1 MFSIAKAETY
11 PAPVGDGDVSAWKH
25 AYYVIVRLV
34 QLAGRVHMAR
44 FPGDFLQKVRDN
56 TNILDVVGSYVSLKK
71 KGKRYW
77 ACCPFHQEKTPSFS
91 VSPEDG
97 LYYCFGCHAGG
108 DVFSFVEKMENLSFT
123 EAVERLAEAAHLELP
138 QAEVSPEEKR
148 RKQFNDELYHAM
160 ELAVVYFHNC
170 LRRTNMGKP
179 GLAYFKRRHLTDETI
194 DRFKLGFA
202 PDSWHKLYGD
212 FRTIKHISDTVLVT
226 SGLVGH
232 KNGRYYDTFRNR
244 CMFPILNLKGK
255 PVAFGGR
262 VMDDSKPKYLN
273 SPETPIFN
281 KRQLLFALYQALP
294 EIRRTRQVIMVEGYM
309 DAISLH
315 AHGVTNAV
323 ASLGTAFTIEQAR
336 LLKRYADEVVFSYDM
351 DAAGQNA
358 TRRALEI
365 AGTTGLKMRVLH
377 LSEGKDPDE
386 FVNKYG
392 GEAYKEAVAQAI
404 PALDYLFNSLLE
416 THDRTSLEG
425 QHLILNDMFTV
436 LSARGDS
443 FEFNTYIQKMA
454 RALKVDEGLVRNEAR
469 LFARK
474 NNPRVYISQRVQ
486 NITESVEEDKEK
498 IEALEK
504 AIIRYCFITGRRP
517 DGWEYL
523 STHTFSNAFCGR
535 MYGILATLYAAGQP
549 WTKENAQGLMEHE
562 DMEYLAPLLVKEGR
576 IAISPWEE
584 YVRPLVILTLQK
596 EYRVHTEKAAEMLR
610 QGKKQEAAEEQLLCL
625 KINRQI
631 RNLRKG

>member
-1 MFSIAKAETY
+1 
-11 PAPVGDGDVSAWKH
+11 
-25 AYYVIVRLV
+25 
-34 QLAGRVHMAR
+34 MAR

-91 VSPEDG
+91 ISPEDG

-108 DVFSFVEKMENLSFT
+108 DVFSFVEKMENLSFM

-404 PALDYLFNSLLE
+404 PALDYLFNLLLE

-454 RALKVDEGLVRNEAR
+454 RVLKVDEGLVRNEAR

-486 NITESVEEDKEK
+486 NMTESVEEDKEKEK

-562 DMEYLAPLLVKEGR
+562 DMVYLAPLLVKEGR

>member
-1 MFSIAKAETY
+1 
-11 PAPVGDGDVSAWKH
+11 
-25 AYYVIVRLV
+25 
-34 QLAGRVHMAR
+34 MAR

-179 GLAYFKRRHLTDETI
+179 GLAYFKSRHLTDETI

-454 RALKVDEGLVRNEAR
+454 RVLKVDEGLVRNEAR

-486 NITESVEEDKEK
+486 NMTESVEEDKEKEK

-504 AIIRYCFITGRRP
+504 AIIRYCFITGRHP

-584 YVRPLVILTLQK
+584 YIRPLVILTLQK

>member
-1 MFSIAKAETY
+1 
-11 PAPVGDGDVSAWKH
+11 
-25 AYYVIVRLV
+25 
-34 QLAGRVHMAR
+34 MAR

-56 TNILDVVGSYVSLKK
+56 TNILDVVESYVSLKK

-138 QAEVSPEEKR
+138 RAEVSPEEKR

-179 GLAYFKRRHLTDETI
+179 GLTYFKRRHLTDETI

-486 NITESVEEDKEK
+486 NMTESVEEDKEK
-498 IEALEK
+498 EKIEALEK
-504 AIIRYCFITGRRP
+504 AVIRYCFITGRRP

-584 YVRPLVILTLQK
+584 YIRPLVILTLQK

>member
-1 MFSIAKAETY
+1 
-11 PAPVGDGDVSAWKH
+11 
-25 AYYVIVRLV
+25 
-34 QLAGRVHMAR
+34 MAR

-138 QAEVSPEEKR
+138 RAEVSPEEKR

-232 KNGRYYDTFRNR
+232 KNGRYYDTFQNR

-498 IEALEK
+498 EKIEALEK

-584 YVRPLVILTLQK
+584 YIRPLVILTLQK
-596 EYRVHTEKAAEMLR
+596 EYRVHTEKAEEMLR
-610 QGKKQEAAEEQLLCL
+610 QGKKQEAAKEQLLCL

>member
-1 MFSIAKAETY
+1 
-11 PAPVGDGDVSAWKH
+11 
-25 AYYVIVRLV
+25 
-34 QLAGRVHMAR
+34 MAR

-56 TNILDVVGSYVSLKK
+56 TNILDVVESYVSLKK

-138 QAEVSPEEKR
+138 RAEVSPEEKR

-179 GLAYFKRRHLTDETI
+179 GLTYFKRRHLTDETI

-377 LSEGKDPDE
+377 LSEGKDPYE

-486 NITESVEEDKEK
+486 NMTESVEEDKEKEK

-584 YVRPLVILTLQK
+584 YIRPLVILTLQK

>member
-1 MFSIAKAETY
+1 
-11 PAPVGDGDVSAWKH
+11 
-25 AYYVIVRLV
+25 
-34 QLAGRVHMAR
+34 MAR

-454 RALKVDEGLVRNEAR
+454 RVLKVDEGLVRNEAR

-474 NNPRVYISQRVQ
+474 NNPRVYIYQRVQ
-486 NITESVEEDKEK
+486 NMTESVEEDKEKEK

-535 MYGILATLYAAGQP
+535 IYGILATLYAAGQP

-584 YVRPLVILTLQK
+584 YIRPLVILTLQK

>member
-1 MFSIAKAETY
+1 
-11 PAPVGDGDVSAWKH
+11 
-25 AYYVIVRLV
+25 
-34 QLAGRVHMAR
+34 MAR

-108 DVFSFVEKMENLSFT
+108 DVFSFVEKMEKLSFT

-377 LSEGKDPDE
+377 LSEGTDPDE

-498 IEALEK
+498 EKIEALEK

-584 YVRPLVILTLQK
+584 YIRPLVILTLQK

>member
-1 MFSIAKAETY
+1 
-11 PAPVGDGDVSAWKH
+11 
-25 AYYVIVRLV
+25 
-34 QLAGRVHMAR
+34 MAR

-160 ELAVVYFHNC
+160 KLAVVYFHNC

-212 FRTIKHISDTVLVT
+212 FRTIKHIPDTVLVT

-498 IEALEK
+498 EKIEALEK

-584 YVRPLVILTLQK
+584 YIRPLVILTLQK

>member
-1 MFSIAKAETY
+1 
-11 PAPVGDGDVSAWKH
+11 
-25 AYYVIVRLV
+25 
-34 QLAGRVHMAR
+34 MAR

-138 QAEVSPEEKR
+138 QTEVSPEEKR

-404 PALDYLFNSLLE
+404 PALDYLFKSLLE

-486 NITESVEEDKEK
+486 NITESVEEDKEKEK

-584 YVRPLVILTLQK
+584 YIRPLVILTLQK

-625 KINRQI
+625 KINKQI

>member
-1 MFSIAKAETY
+1 
-11 PAPVGDGDVSAWKH
+11 
-25 AYYVIVRLV
+25 
-34 QLAGRVHMAR
+34 MAR

-232 KNGRYYDTFRNR
+232 QNGRYYDTFRNR

-404 PALDYLFNSLLE
+404 PALDYLFKSLLE

-486 NITESVEEDKEK
+486 NITESVEEDKEKEK

-584 YVRPLVILTLQK
+584 YIRPLVILTLQK

-625 KINRQI
+625 KINKQI

>member
-1 MFSIAKAETY
+1 
-11 PAPVGDGDVSAWKH
+11 
-25 AYYVIVRLV
+25 
-34 QLAGRVHMAR
+34 MAR

-404 PALDYLFNSLLE
+404 PALDYLFKSLLE

-498 IEALEK
+498 EKIEALEK

-523 STHTFSNAFCGR
+523 STYTFSNAFCGR

-562 DMEYLAPLLVKEGR
+562 DLEYLAPLLVKEGR

-584 YVRPLVILTLQK
+584 YIRPLVILTLQK

>member
-1 MFSIAKAETY
+1 
-11 PAPVGDGDVSAWKH
+11 
-25 AYYVIVRLV
+25 
-34 QLAGRVHMAR
+34 MAR

-108 DVFSFVEKMENLSFT
+108 DIFSFVEKMENLSFT

-212 FRTIKHISDTVLVT
+212 FRTIKHIPDTVLVT

-498 IEALEK
+498 EKIEALEK

-584 YVRPLVILTLQK
+584 YIRPLVILTLQK

-610 QGKKQEAAEEQLLCL
+610 QGQKQEAAEEQLLCL

>member
-1 MFSIAKAETY
+1 
-11 PAPVGDGDVSAWKH
+11 
-25 AYYVIVRLV
+25 
-34 QLAGRVHMAR
+34 MAR

-315 AHGVTNAV
+315 VHGVTNAV

-454 RALKVDEGLVRNEAR
+454 RVLKVDEGLVRNEAR

-486 NITESVEEDKEK
+486 NMTESVEEDKEKEK

-504 AIIRYCFITGRRP
+504 AIIRYCFITGRHP

-584 YVRPLVILTLQK
+584 YIRPLVILTLQK

>member
-1 MFSIAKAETY
+1 
-11 PAPVGDGDVSAWKH
+11 
-25 AYYVIVRLV
+25 
-34 QLAGRVHMAR
+34 MAR

-138 QAEVSPEEKR
+138 RAEVSPEEKR

-179 GLAYFKRRHLTDETI
+179 GLAYFKRRHLIDETI

-498 IEALEK
+498 EKIEALEK

-584 YVRPLVILTLQK
+584 YIRPLVILTLQK

-610 QGKKQEAAEEQLLCL
+610 QGKKQEAAKEQLLCL

>member
-1 MFSIAKAETY
+1 
-11 PAPVGDGDVSAWKH
+11 
-25 AYYVIVRLV
+25 
-34 QLAGRVHMAR
+34 MAR

-404 PALDYLFNSLLE
+404 PTLDYLFKSLLE

-486 NITESVEEDKEK
+486 NITESVEEDKEKEK

-584 YVRPLVILTLQK
+584 YIRPLVILTLQK

>member
-1 MFSIAKAETY
+1 
-11 PAPVGDGDVSAWKH
+11 
-25 AYYVIVRLV
+25 
-34 QLAGRVHMAR
+34 MAR

-315 AHGVTNAV
+315 AHGVMNAV

-425 QHLILNDMFTV
+425 QPLILNDMFTV

-486 NITESVEEDKEK
+486 NMTESVEEDKEKEK

-584 YVRPLVILTLQK
+584 YIRPLVILTLQK

>member
-1 MFSIAKAETY
+1 
-11 PAPVGDGDVSAWKH
+11 
-25 AYYVIVRLV
+25 
-34 QLAGRVHMAR
+34 MAR

-138 QAEVSPEEKR
+138 RSEVSPEEKR

-498 IEALEK
+498 EKIEALEK

-584 YVRPLVILTLQK
+584 YIRPLVILTLQK

-610 QGKKQEAAEEQLLCL
+610 QGKKQEAAKEQLLCL

>member
-1 MFSIAKAETY
+1 
-11 PAPVGDGDVSAWKH
+11 
-25 AYYVIVRLV
+25 
-34 QLAGRVHMAR
+34 MAR

-202 PDSWHKLYGD
+202 PDSWYKLYGD

-425 QHLILNDMFTV
+425 QHFILNDMFTV

-454 RALKVDEGLVRNEAR
+454 RVLKVDEGLVRNEAR

-486 NITESVEEDKEK
+486 NMTESVEEDKEK

-504 AIIRYCFITGRRP
+504 AIIRYCFITGRHP

-523 STHTFSNAFCGR
+523 RTHTFSNAFCGR

-562 DMEYLAPLLVKEGR
+562 DMECLAPLLVKEGR

-584 YVRPLVILTLQK
+584 YIRPLVILTLQK

>member
-1 MFSIAKAETY
+1 
-11 PAPVGDGDVSAWKH
+11 
-25 AYYVIVRLV
+25 
-34 QLAGRVHMAR
+34 MAR

-108 DVFSFVEKMENLSFT
+108 DVFSFVEKMENLSFM

-454 RALKVDEGLVRNEAR
+454 RVLKVDEGLVRNEAR

-486 NITESVEEDKEK
+486 NMTESVEEDKEKEK

-504 AIIRYCFITGRRP
+504 AIIRYCFITGRHP

-523 STHTFSNAFCGR
+523 STHTFFNAFCGR

-584 YVRPLVILTLQK
+584 YIRPLVILTLQK

>member
-1 MFSIAKAETY
+1 
-11 PAPVGDGDVSAWKH
+11 
-25 AYYVIVRLV
+25 
-34 QLAGRVHMAR
+34 MAR

-91 VSPEDG
+91 ISPEDG

-108 DVFSFVEKMENLSFT
+108 DVFSFVEKMENLSFM

-377 LSEGKDPDE
+377 L
-386 FVNKYG
+386 
-392 GEAYKEAVAQAI
+392 
-404 PALDYLFNSLLE
+404 LSLI
-416 THDRTSLEG
+416 H
-425 QHLILNDMFTV
+425 I
-436 LSARGDS
+436 
-443 FEFNTYIQKMA
+443 
-454 RALKVDEGLVRNEAR
+454 
-469 LFARK
+469 
-474 NNPRVYISQRVQ
+474 
-486 NITESVEEDKEK
+486 
-498 IEALEK
+498 
-504 AIIRYCFITGRRP
+504 
-517 DGWEYL
+517 
-523 STHTFSNAFCGR
+523 
-535 MYGILATLYAAGQP
+535 
-549 WTKENAQGLMEHE
+549 
-562 DMEYLAPLLVKEGR
+562 
-576 IAISPWEE
+576 
-584 YVRPLVILTLQK
+584 
-596 EYRVHTEKAAEMLR
+596 
-610 QGKKQEAAEEQLLCL
+610 
-625 KINRQI
+625 
-631 RNLRKG
+631 

>member
-1 MFSIAKAETY
+1 
-11 PAPVGDGDVSAWKH
+11 
-25 AYYVIVRLV
+25 
-34 QLAGRVHMAR
+34 MAR

-91 VSPEDG
+91 ISPEDG

-108 DVFSFVEKMENLSFT
+108 DVFSFVEKMENLSFM

-404 PALDYLFNSLLE
+404 PALDYLFNLLLE

-454 RALKVDEGLVRNEAR
+454 RVLKVDEGLVRNEAR

-486 NITESVEEDKEK
+486 NMTESVEEDKEKEK

-596 EYRVHTEKAAEMLR
+596 EYRVHTEKVAEMLR

>member
-1 MFSIAKAETY
+1 
-11 PAPVGDGDVSAWKH
+11 
-25 AYYVIVRLV
+25 
-34 QLAGRVHMAR
+34 MAR

-584 YVRPLVILTLQK
+584 YIRPLVILTLQK

-610 QGKKQEAAEEQLLCL
+610 QGKKQEAAEEQMLCL

>member
-1 MFSIAKAETY
+1 
-11 PAPVGDGDVSAWKH
+11 
-25 AYYVIVRLV
+25 
-34 QLAGRVHMAR
+34 MAR

-108 DVFSFVEKMENLSFT
+108 DVFSFVEKMEKLSFT

-212 FRTIKHISDTVLVT
+212 FRTIKHIPDTVLVT

-498 IEALEK
+498 EKIEALEK

-584 YVRPLVILTLQK
+584 YIRPLVILTLQK

>member
-1 MFSIAKAETY
+1 
-11 PAPVGDGDVSAWKH
+11 
-25 AYYVIVRLV
+25 
-34 QLAGRVHMAR
+34 MAR

-123 EAVERLAEAAHLELP
+123 EAVERLAEAVHLELP
-138 QAEVSPEEKR
+138 RAEVSPEEKR

-179 GLAYFKRRHLTDETI
+179 GLTYFKRRHLTDETI

-212 FRTIKHISDTVLVT
+212 FRTIKHIYDTVLVK

-486 NITESVEEDKEK
+486 NMTESVEEDKEK
-498 IEALEK
+498 EKIEALEK
-504 AIIRYCFITGRRP
+504 AVIRYCFITGRRP

-584 YVRPLVILTLQK
+584 YIRPLVILTLQK

>member
-1 MFSIAKAETY
+1 
-11 PAPVGDGDVSAWKH
+11 
-25 AYYVIVRLV
+25 
-34 QLAGRVHMAR
+34 MAR

-404 PALDYLFNSLLE
+404 PALDYLFKSLLE

-486 NITESVEEDKEK
+486 NITESVEEDKEKEK

-584 YVRPLVILTLQK
+584 YIRPLVILTLQK

-625 KINRQI
+625 KINKQI

>member
-1 MFSIAKAETY
+1 
-11 PAPVGDGDVSAWKH
+11 
-25 AYYVIVRLV
+25 
-34 QLAGRVHMAR
+34 MAR

-226 SGLVGH
+226 SGLVGYNQ
-232 KNGRYYDTFRNR
+232 NGRYYDTFRNR

-454 RALKVDEGLVRNEAR
+454 RVLKVDEGLVRNEAR

-486 NITESVEEDKEK
+486 NMTESVEEDKEKEK

-504 AIIRYCFITGRRP
+504 AIIRYCFITGRHP

-584 YVRPLVILTLQK
+584 YIRPLVILTLQK
-596 EYRVHTEKAAEMLR
+596 EYWVHTEKAAEMLR

>member
-1 MFSIAKAETY
+1 
-11 PAPVGDGDVSAWKH
+11 
-25 AYYVIVRLV
+25 
-34 QLAGRVHMAR
+34 MAR

-56 TNILDVVGSYVSLKK
+56 TNILDVVGAYVSLKK

-404 PALDYLFNSLLE
+404 PALDYLFKSLLE

-498 IEALEK
+498 EKIEALEK

-549 WTKENAQGLMEHE
+549 WTKESAQGLMEHE

-584 YVRPLVILTLQK
+584 YIRPLVILTLQK